1 MEYEIKPIE
10 QRKPSIDTR
19 SRKKH
24 DARYRTAWILV
35 ILCAFYFVMTG
46 IWVMWEP
53 PVVLTVMEIL
63 TIVCAVVV
71 LFFFILLYYQVEDGR
86 KSIGTFSL
94 ILTSG
99 MAVLTIA
106 NHMIYMTVITPL
118 YKTLKDTPMYFR
130 LDGWPSVTKA
140 VECVAWAL
148 LLGLAMVSMAY
159 ALRREE
165 KVTKMILSVSGVM
178 VLAGLSG
185 PICQN
190 MLLYFFS
197 TAGYTVGF
205 LVLALHDIVVGK

>member
-1 MEYEIKPIE
+1 
-10 QRKPSIDTR
+10 
-19 SRKKH
+19 
-24 DARYRTAWILV
+24 
-35 ILCAFYFVMTG
+35 MTG

-53 PVVLTVMEIL
+53 PVVLIMMEIL
-63 TIVCAVVV
+63 TIVCAVVI
-71 LFFFILLYYQVEDGR
+71 LFYFILLYQYVEDGR
-86 KSIGTFSL
+86 KPIGIFSL

-106 NHMIYMTVITPL
+106 NHVIYMTVIMPL
-118 YKTLKDTPMYFR
+118 YSTLKDTPMYLR

-165 KVTKMILSVSGVM
+165 KVAKMILSVSGVM

-185 PICQN
+185 PIFQN
-190 MLLYFFS
+190 MLLYFLS
-197 TAGYTVGF
+197 TVGYTVGF
-205 LVLALHDIVVGK
+205 LVLALHDIVTGKS